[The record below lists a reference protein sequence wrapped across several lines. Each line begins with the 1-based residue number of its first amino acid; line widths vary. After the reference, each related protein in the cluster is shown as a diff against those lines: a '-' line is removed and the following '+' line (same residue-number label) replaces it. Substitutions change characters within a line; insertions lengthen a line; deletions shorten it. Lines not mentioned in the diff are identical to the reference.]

1 MSFIEFLE
9 AVVRVI
15 YKSSPAPPKE
25 MPAEG
30 EEEAEEA
37 DEEPAM
43 CVEDRRA
50 QPLSVKIENAIP
62 ILNKLLPPTFMQK
75 QFKPLPKDESEDL
88 YILPNGG
95 FF

>member
-43 CVEDRRA
+43 SVEDRRA
-50 QPLSVKIENAIP
+50 
-62 ILNKLLPPTFMQK
+62 
-75 QFKPLPKDESEDL
+75 
-88 YILPNGG
+88 
-95 FF
+95 

>member
-25 MPAEG
+25 MPEEG

-43 CVEDRRA
+43 SIEDRRA
-50 QPLSVKIENAIP
+50 
-62 ILNKLLPPTFMQK
+62 
-75 QFKPLPKDESEDL
+75 
-88 YILPNGG
+88 
-95 FF
+95 